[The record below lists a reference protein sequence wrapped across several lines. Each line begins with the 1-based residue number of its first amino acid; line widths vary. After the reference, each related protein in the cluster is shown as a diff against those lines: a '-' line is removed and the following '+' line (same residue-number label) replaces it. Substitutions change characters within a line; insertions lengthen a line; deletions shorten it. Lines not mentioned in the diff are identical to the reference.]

1 MLLSKDKVGKQT
13 HMVLYVEDGDK
24 AKKGA
29 EDPKD
34 TSTYVMLQLGRLG
47 KVQVWA
53 YAHRLVCLAYH
64 GFPLDPSSS
73 HACHHGCQPGGHKGC
88 VQPFH
93 VEWQSQ
99 EANVKQY
106 WDVLKKA

>member
-1 MLLSKDKVGKQT
+1 MLLNKDKVAKASSMVCLEDKGKA
-13 HMVLYVEDGDK
+13 K
-24 AKKGA
+24 KKGA
-29 EDPKD
+29 EDPSD
-34 TSTYVMLQLGRLG
+34 RSTSVRLQLGRVG
-47 KVQVWA
+47 KVQVFSQ
-53 YAHRLVCLAYH
+53 AHRLVCLAYH